1 VNRADKVA
9 TCPLACCVLRERIS
23 RVCAVYSSVAS
34 RPRSPRVGCRNC
46 DAMKAVRTKLKKEPL
61 ALSALRR
68 PRAAPAT
75 WARSGQPGA
84 QPRRVAAAPRGRWA
98 SASRAVPGVTRG
110 VALAVGRARVRH
122 LPNGINRA
130 TQSSTIQPR
139 PPPAP
144 VASRH
149 APQPQSRPRGCVLV
163 TTAVSY
169 EQDAARP
176 QSPDIRHESG
186 QHSRLAC
193 HPPCPLVGERG
204 PTYRSHS
211 LGHGCVCLPP
221 PQSRAIRTREAAIT

>member
-84 QPRRVAAAPRGRWA
+84 QPRRVAAGPAGGGRRRRVPCRVSLGVSLSLSGGHVYATYRMVSTAQHNRPR
-98 SASRAVPGVTRG
+98 
-110 VALAVGRARVRH
+110 
-122 LPNGINRA
+122 
-130 TQSSTIQPR
+130 SSHA
-139 PPPAP
+139 PPP
-144 VASRH
+144 
-149 APQPQSRPRGCVLV
+149 
-163 TTAVSY
+163 
-169 EQDAARP
+169 P
-176 QSPDIRHESG
+176 QSPVATH
-186 QHSRLAC
+186 
-193 HPPCPLVGERG
+193 
-204 PTYRSHS
+204 RSHS
-211 LGHGCVCLPP
+211 LGHGGVCSLPP
-221 PQSRAIRTREAAIT
+221 QCRTSRTLRGRNHLTSDMSRGSTRGWPATLPAL